1 MRALEQRTLGK
12 AARPWPGGV
21 QETVRRARI
30 VILACALLAL
40 GLLGW
45 STWDHAHTAFELQR
59 ALGVQVAQTAEDRL
73 MNAARDMRGRLST
86 FIHQETELL
95 DSVAAHPSSSE
106 LRESLWSLLQ
116 LVLPR
121 VGSALVLDANGIRSA
136 PLGEPLGQDREIFL
150 REYARDREGPFQV
163 RGRGSSIVL
172 SLAASW
178 RRDGQKAGAILI
190 DVSCAKLCG
199 AIERTV
205 PEGHHLRIR
214 PAALGRP
221 DRAAREGPSQSA
233 ADDGIL
239 LARVPLDRTGWVLE
253 DRLRSGYFARI
264 IYQRIALAIGLGAV
278 FLAAALAMSRSAA
291 GRGRAEPQEHEDPRE
306 TETQEQLR
314 TVMSATMDGMI
325 VTDLEGRIR
334 LFNPAAE
341 MMFGRLTEDVLNAS
355 AEKLLPDLF
364 ADGSGAPLLG
374 QEMDTRAP
382 IAWETVG
389 VRKGGKDFP
398 VRVWLHAVRFGGEP
412 RLLIVV
418 QDLTEH
424 LRNEEQLAF
433 LEQRDVL
440 TGLLNRKEFEQ
451 RLSAMLS
458 DANDQPGAHHVL
470 CHIDVDQFKLIN
482 DTCGYQAG
490 DELLRQLAILIEA
503 RLEEAEL
510 IARLGGDEFAA
521 LLLNRTAEQG
531 LEICEGFRQTVRA
544 FLFTWH
550 DRSFDVAVSTGL
562 VQFTLQSDSPS
573 SIVSKA
579 DVACQMAKTRGR
591 DRVHVY
597 SQADVDLVR
606 HHGDMRLVST
616 ISQALSEGR
625 FRLYAQ
631 PISPVA
637 PGGGKSRHFEVLV
650 RMVDGSGEQLIPGRF
665 IPAAERY
672 ILMPSVDRWII
683 NRLFSLQAENLRAW
697 HESAPKG
704 FLFAV
709 NLSGTSITDEGFLR
723 YLKRQ
728 FIDWRV
734 PHDAICFEITETA
747 AIRNLAS
754 ARAFMQELSALGCT
768 FALDDFGTGLSSYG
782 YLKELPVDY
791 LKIDGTFVRGM
802 AEDPV
807 SYALVE
813 SINQIGHVLGLQ
825 TIAEWAEDKNILNQL
840 RALNVDYAQ
849 GFGIGQAIPVCDF
862 TIAHAT
868 EPLARADQS
877 DDPLRDTQR
886 THRSL
891 ARPA

>member
-1 MRALEQRTLGK
+1 MQALVQRILGR
-12 AARPWPGGV
+12 AARPSSDGV
-21 QETVRRARI
+21 HETVRRAQI
-30 VILACALLAL
+30 AFLACALLAIA
-40 GLLGW
+40 LLGW
-45 STWDHAHTAFELQR
+45 STWDHVHTAFELQR
-59 ALGVQVAQTAEDRL
+59 ALGVQVAETAKNRL
-73 MNAARDMRGRLST
+73 RTEVRDMQGRLST
-86 FIHQETELL
+86 FIHHETELL
-95 DSVAAHPSSSE
+95 DGVAAHPDSTE
-106 LRESLWSLLQ
+106 LRDSLWSIMQ

-136 PLGEPLGQDREIFL
+136 PLGEPLGQDSEIFL
-150 REYARDREGPFQV
+150 REFARGREGPFHIS
-163 RGRGSSIVL
+163 RRGSSL
-172 SLAASW
+172 SLNLAATW
-178 RRDGQKAGAILI
+178 REVGQATGAILV
-190 DVSCAKLCG
+190 DVSCTRLCS

-205 PEGHHLRIR
+205 PEGHHLHIR
-214 PAALGRP
+214 AAALAVP
-221 DRAAREGPSQSA
+221 DRAASGGPSEPAQ
-233 ADDGIL
+233 DDGIL
-239 LARVPLDRTGWVLE
+239 LARVPLDGTDWVLE
-253 DRLRSGYFARI
+253 DRLHSGYFSRI
-264 IYQRIALAIGLGAV
+264 IYQRIAFAIGLGAA
-278 FLAAALAMSRSAA
+278 FLIAALGMSRWAA
-291 GRGRAEPQEHEDPRE
+291 GRSRDEPQEREDPRE
-306 TETQEQLR
+306 TATQEQLR
-314 TVMSATMDGMI
+314 SVLSATMDGIM
-325 VTDLEGRIR
+325 VADPEGHIR

-355 AEKLLPDLF
+355 VEKLLPDLF
-364 ADGSGAPLLG
+364 TDGTGAPLLG
-374 QEMDTRAP
+374 PESGRSAP
-382 IAWETVG
+382 VARETVG
-389 VRKGGKDFP
+389 VRKGGKNFP
-398 VRVWLHAVRFGGEP
+398 VRVWLHAVHFGGEP

-418 QDLTEH
+418 EDLTER

-440 TGLLNRKEFEQ
+440 TELLNRKEFEQ
-451 RLSAMLS
+451 RLSAILS
-458 DANDQPGAHHVL
+458 DASDRPSAHHVL

-490 DELLRQLAILIEA
+490 DELLRQLAILIRA
-503 RLEEAEL
+503 RLGEAEL
-510 IARLGGDEFAA
+510 IARLGGDEFGA

-544 FLFTWH
+544 FLFTWR
-550 DRSFDVAVSTGL
+550 DRSFDVAVSIGL
-562 VQFTLQSDSPS
+562 VQFTPQSDSPS
-573 SIVSKA
+573 SILSKA

-597 SQADVDLVR
+597 SQADVELIR

-616 ISQALSEGR
+616 ISQALSQGR
-625 FRLYAQ
+625 FQLYAQ

-637 PGGGKSRHFEVLV
+637 PGSGKHRHFEVLA

-672 ILMPSVDRWII
+672 ILMPSIDRWII

-697 HESAPKG
+697 HGSPGKG

-734 PHDAICFEITETA
+734 PHDTICFEITETA

-791 LKIDGTFVRGM
+791 LKIDGSFVRGM
-802 AEDPV
+802 TEDPV

-813 SINQIGHVLGLQ
+813 SINQIGHVLGLK

-840 RALNVDYAQ
+840 RALNVDFAQ

-862 TIAHAT
+862 TIAHTT
-868 EPLARADQS
+868 EPFPHADQS
-877 DDPLRDTQR
+877 NDPLRDTQP
-886 THRSL
+886 TSRSL

>member
-1 MRALEQRTLGK
+1 MQALVQQILSK
-12 AARPWPGGV
+12 ATQPVSDGV
-21 QETVRRARI
+21 QETVRRAQI
-30 VILACALLAL
+30 ALLACASLAIA
-40 GLLGW
+40 LLGW
-45 STWDHAHTAFELQR
+45 STWDQLHTAFALQR
-59 ALGVQVAQTAEDRL
+59 ALGVQVAETAEDRL
-73 MNAARDMRGRLST
+73 MSEVRDMQGRLST
-86 FIHQETELL
+86 FVHQETELL
-95 DSVAAHPSSSE
+95 SSVAARPSSTE
-106 LRESLWSLLQ
+106 LRDSLWSLMQ
-116 LVLPR
+116 RVLPR

-136 PLGEPLGQDREIFL
+136 PLGEPLGQDSEIFL
-150 REYARDREGPFQV
+150 REFARDREGPLQIS
-163 RGRGSSIVL
+163 GRGSSIAL
-172 SLAASW
+172 NLAGSW
-178 RRDGQKAGAILI
+178 REDGQKAGAILI
-190 DVSCAKLCG
+190 HVSCAKLCS
-199 AIERTV
+199 AIERTA

-214 PAALGRP
+214 PAAVAPPNRP
-221 DRAAREGPSQSA
+221 ASEGPSESA
-233 ADDGIL
+233 EDSSIL
-239 LARVPLDRTGWVLE
+239 LAQVPLDRTDWVLE
-253 DRLRSGYFARI
+253 DRLQSGYFSRVV
-264 IYQRIALAIGLGAV
+264 YQRIALTIGLGAV
-278 FLAAALAMSRSAA
+278 FLIAALAMPRWAASRS
-291 GRGRAEPQEHEDPRE
+291 RDSLREREDPRE
-306 TETQEQLR
+306 TESQEQLR
-314 TVMSATMDGMI
+314 TVLGATMDGI
-325 VTDLEGRIR
+325 VVTDPEGRIR

-364 ADGSGAPLLG
+364 ADGTGVPLLG
-374 QEMDTRAP
+374 PDSGTPAP
-382 IAWETVG
+382 VARETVG

-398 VRVWLHAVRFGGEP
+398 VRVWLHAVHFGGEP

-418 QDLTEH
+418 QDLTER
-424 LRNEEQLAF
+424 LRNEEQLVF

-451 RLSAMLS
+451 RLSAILS
-458 DANDQPGAHHVL
+458 DACDRPGAHHVL

-490 DELLRQLAILIEA
+490 DELLRQLAILIQA

-510 IARLGGDEFAA
+510 IARLGGDEFGA

-544 FLFTWH
+544 FLFTWR
-550 DRSFDVAVSTGL
+550 DRSFDVAVSIGL
-562 VQFTLQSDSPS
+562 IQFTPESDSPS
-573 SIVSKA
+573 SILSKA

-591 DRVHVY
+591 DRVHAY
-597 SQADVDLVR
+597 SQADVELIR

-616 ISQALSEGR
+616 ISQALSQGR
-625 FRLYAQ
+625 FQLYAQ

-637 PGGGKSRHFEVLV
+637 PGGGKHRHFEVLA

-672 ILMPSVDRWII
+672 ILMPSVDRWIV

-697 HESAPKG
+697 HDSPAKG

-734 PHDAICFEITETA
+734 PHDTICFEITETA

-754 ARAFMQELSALGCT
+754 ARAFMRELSALGCS

-791 LKIDGTFVRGM
+791 LKIDGSFVRGM
-802 AEDPV
+802 TEDPV

-813 SINQIGHVLGLQ
+813 SINQIGHVLGLK

-840 RALNVDYAQ
+840 RALNVDFAQ

-862 TIAHAT
+862 TIAYAT
-868 EPLARADQS
+868 EPLPQAEQP